1 MPGDRELEPETEAKH
16 KGRQG
21 RFSKLLFLPPVLL
34 GIAILIFVLRSGG
47 LPDRAIPQEQA
58 HPVRVIE
65 VPSVDLVPRTLGYG
79 YVQPGRVWEAVA
91 EVGGRIV
98 DKHERLESGELM
110 AAGTTI
116 LRIDPTDYQLAVE
129 STEAR
134 IRGAEA
140 ELAELEVRQSNA
152 ESALE
157 IERRNLEL
165 AERDLQRKTTLLSR
179 GSISQAAVDEAERAV
194 LTGRQ
199 AVQGHESTL
208 ALIPAERE
216 VLRSNLSLFQ
226 AELEQARRDLERTE
240 IVIPFD
246 GRVAAVNVERLQF
259 AAAGQVLAV
268 IDGVDT
274 AEVAAQIPLNRMRHL
289 VEAADVSG
297 VDLIPQTA
305 GSIFEQLGLDAVV
318 RLTSGD
324 FRVEWPARFARIR
337 ETIDPRTRTVGVVV
351 AVDEPYRMARA
362 GERPPLAKNMYVEV
376 ELRGK
381 VQRSSLVV
389 PRSAIHDGV
398 VYVVGADERLERRPV
413 SIGLEQGDLAV
424 IAGGLEAGEKI
435 VVSDLVPAIGG
446 MLLDPTPDQELYES
460 LVALATGSGP
470 LR

>member
-16 KGRQG
+16 EGRQG
-21 RFSKLLFLPPVLL
+21 RFSKLLFVPPVLL
-34 GIAILIFVLRSGG
+34 GIAVLVFVLRSGG
-47 LPDRAIPQEQA
+47 EPDRATPQEQA
-58 HPVRVIE
+58 RPVRVIE
-65 VPSVDLVPRTLGYG
+65 VPSVDLVPRALGYG

-140 ELAELEVRQSNA
+140 ELAELEVRQSNTQR
-152 ESALE
+152 ALE

-199 AVQGHESTL
+199 AVQGLENTL

-216 VLRSNLSLFQ
+216 VLRSNLALFQ
-226 AELEQARRDLERTE
+226 AELAQARRDLERTE
-240 IVIPFD
+240 IIIPFD

-268 IDGVDT
+268 IDGLDT
-274 AEVAAQIPLNRMRHL
+274 AEVAAQIPLNRMRYL
-289 VEAADVSG
+289 VEAADISG
-297 VDLIPQTA
+297 VDLMPQTA

-318 RLTSGD
+318 RLTAGD

-337 ETIDPRTRTVGVVV
+337 ETVDPRTRTVGVVV
-351 AVDEPYRMARA
+351 AVDEPYRMVRA

-389 PRSAIHDGV
+389 PRSAIHDGIA
-398 VYVVGADERLERRPV
+398 YVVGADERLERRPV

-424 IAGGLEAGEKI
+424 VAGGLEAGEKI

-446 MLLDPTPDQELYES
+446 MLLDPTPDRELYES